1 MADPKASPERQQSPL
16 EDQLKD
22 LAAKRVQA
30 GVLPVITMLNK
41 SWHHLGY
48 QKMLPVHKSEC

>member
-1 MADPKASPERQQSPL
+1 MADPKASPERQRSPL

-48 QKMLPVHKSEC
+48 QKMLSLIHI